1 MNNRLNE
8 CQGAVMLSPRVV
20 QENPSAGF
28 LVQSSQNLQ
37 GFAVPSAAPIH
48 QSVFY
53 TPPLRA
59 QS

>member
-8 CQGAVMLSPRVV
+8 CQGAVMLSPRMV

-28 LVQSSQNLQ
+28 LVQGSQNQ
-37 GFAVPSAAPIH
+37 PGFTAPSAAPIN

-53 TPPLRA
+53 TPPLRRD
-59 QS
+59 